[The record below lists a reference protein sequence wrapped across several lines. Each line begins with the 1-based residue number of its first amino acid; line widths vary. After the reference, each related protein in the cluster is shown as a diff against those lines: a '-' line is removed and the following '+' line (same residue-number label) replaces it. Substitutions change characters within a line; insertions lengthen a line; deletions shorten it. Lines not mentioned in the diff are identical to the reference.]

1 MDLKVLW
8 TIAGSMGTVSDLELL
23 KRVKA
28 FDIEVIA
35 ADNADKAA
43 AGFLATGKHYI
54 VPKAKDPK
62 YLDAII
68 DICKR
73 EKVTTI
79 IPQYT
84 DELLP
89 MCQSIDRFRELGVK
103 VLVSED
109 AEKLQIANSKAE
121 LYKFYRDKAF
131 IPAYMLASTIEDIRA
146 AVLNLG
152 YPDVSVCVKPVG
164 GEGGKGFRIITEE
177 QVDIFNLQAG
187 NPKVNLDLYLNQL
200 KTLGS
205 IPELMIS
212 EYLPGKEYSVDCVCK
227 NGETLVCI
235 PRHRMET
242 SMGVASVTLIERNE
256 ELIKL
261 SKEIISDL
269 KLSYNIN
276 IQFKYSIDGKPKLIE
291 INPRV
296 SGSLVANDGA
306 GVNMLEAA
314 LRVAYDM
321 PLGEVDIRWGTKMV
335 RYWSQLF
342 TQE

>member
-1 MDLKVLW
+1 
-8 TIAGSMGTVSDLELL
+8 MGTVSDIELL
-23 KRVKA
+23 KRVKS
-28 FDIEVIA
+28 FGIEVLT
-35 ADNADKAA
+35 ADNASKDA
-43 AGFLATGKHYI
+43 AGFLATGKQYI
-54 VPKAKDPK
+54 VPKAKEPK
-62 YLDAII
+62 YLDEII
-68 DICKR
+68 EICKR

-89 MCQSIDRFRELGVK
+89 MSQSLNCFNELGIK
-103 VLVSED
+103 VLVTED
-109 AEKLQIANSKAE
+109 SEKLRIANSKAE
-121 LYKFYRDKAF
+121 LYRFYNGRAF
-131 IPAYMLASTIEDIRA
+131 IPAYILASTIDNIRD
-146 AVLNLG
+146 AVFDLG
-152 YPDVSVCVKPVG
+152 YPDVPVCIKPVK

-177 QVDIFNLQAG
+177 KVDIFNEAAG
-187 NPKVNLDLYLNQL
+187 TPKVCLETYLNQL
-200 KTLGS
+200 NTLDT
-205 IPELMIS
+205 IPELMIT

-227 NGETLVCI
+227 NGEAFICI

-261 SKEIISDL
+261 SKDIISDL

-276 IQFKYSIDGKPKLIE
+276 IQFKYSREGKPKLIE

-314 LRVAYDM
+314 LRIAYDM
-321 PLGEVDIRWGTKMV
+321 PLEGFNIKWGTKMV

-342 TQE
+342 TQI